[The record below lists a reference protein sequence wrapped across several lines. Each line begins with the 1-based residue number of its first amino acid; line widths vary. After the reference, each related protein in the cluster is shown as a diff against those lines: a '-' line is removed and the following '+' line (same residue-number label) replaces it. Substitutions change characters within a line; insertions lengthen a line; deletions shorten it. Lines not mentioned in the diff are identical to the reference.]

1 MDLAGKRTRG
11 EVRHLWPQGSSSP
24 ISGGMLGE
32 QGGDLGVR
40 CLLWVGG
47 GRGLTSAYTFLT

>member
-32 QGGDLGVR
+32 
-40 CLLWVGG
+40 
-47 GRGLTSAYTFLT
+47 RGLTGVSGVFSGWVEEGSN